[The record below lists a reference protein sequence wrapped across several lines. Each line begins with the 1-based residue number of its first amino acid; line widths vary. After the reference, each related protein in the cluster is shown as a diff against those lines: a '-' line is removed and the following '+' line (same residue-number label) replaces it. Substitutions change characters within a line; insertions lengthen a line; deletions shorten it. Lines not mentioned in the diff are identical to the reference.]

1 MYKNI
6 ELINTIK
13 HKDVIVKDVNDL
25 SFASKLI
32 SSPITVR
39 EFFEACKDYPIVF
52 AKDANNEW
60 LATVMLGFKEN
71 ENLFID
77 KETNKW
83 TNKKYIPASIR
94 RYPFI
99 FVNNPQSPNELSLG
113 IESEFLVEANEK
125 NNDKTNNK
133 KLFINDNKEQTTNS
147 EFLNNVLAFL
157 NEFQNDAI
165 ATTQFIKQLD
175 ELGVLEEKTATVK
188 TKNNEAY
195 NINGM
200 FVVNEDK
207 LKHLSKKKQDD
218 MCSKNAIPLIT
229 AHLISLSNIARLG

>member
-1 MYKNI
+1 M
-6 ELINTIK
+6 
-13 HKDVIVKDVNDL
+13 
-25 SFASKLI
+25 
-32 SSPITVR
+32 
-39 EFFEACKDYPIVF
+39 
-52 AKDANNEW
+52 
-60 LATVMLGFKEN
+60 
-71 ENLFID
+71 
-77 KETNKW
+77 
-83 TNKKYIPASIR
+83 
-94 RYPFI
+94 
-99 FVNNPQSPNELSLG
+99 G

-188 TKNNEAY
+188 TQNNEAY

-200 FVVNEDK
+200 FVINEDK

-218 MCSKNAIPLIT
+218 ICSKNAIPLIT